1 MPNAA
6 VPAIDQAGVVRAAL
20 QAPLNFD
27 LAIFETLRTVA
38 IAVNDKTRPVP
49 HQYILP
55 PLLEWLHSHGVKR
68 EQIQFWIA
76 TGSHVPMKPEE
87 FGQVIPQEICEYYAI
102 RSHNIDDTTNLLE
115 LGQTSRG
122 TPVIVNR
129 KYYEAD
135 LKIVVGDIEPHHF
148 AGFSGGY
155 KTAAIGLAGRATIN
169 HNHAMLSDPNA
180 WIAVYEQNPLRQD
193 IEEIGQFIGVHL
205 ALNTIL
211 TIDKQVVSAVAGAP
225 LDVMSVGIPVSRAVC
240 GTRCDRRYPI
250 VIASA
255 GGSPKD
261 INFYQAQKA
270 LTHASLFAQPKGTLI
285 LVAECI
291 EGTGSASYEEFMKD
305 LSSVEMVFDKF
316 SKMEFRVG
324 PHKAFQV
331 ARLLNQFSIILV
343 SSIPALKVNQLLM
356 SAAAS
361 VQDAYS
367 MAMASYG
374 TDDVAILPHATTTIP
389 YTG

>member
-1 MPNAA
+1 MPIFHLPYGKTQQPLSISNRVKADLILPNAA

-193 IEEIGQFIGVHL
+193 IEEMR
-205 ALNTIL
+205 
-211 TIDKQVVSAVAGAP
+211 K
-225 LDVMSVGIPVSRAVC
+225 
-240 GTRCDRRYPI
+240 
-250 VIASA
+250 
-255 GGSPKD
+255 
-261 INFYQAQKA
+261 
-270 LTHASLFAQPKGTLI
+270 
-285 LVAECI
+285 
-291 EGTGSASYEEFMKD
+291 
-305 LSSVEMVFDKF
+305 
-316 SKMEFRVG
+316 
-324 PHKAFQV
+324 
-331 ARLLNQFSIILV
+331 
-343 SSIPALKVNQLLM
+343 
-356 SAAAS
+356 
-361 VQDAYS
+361 
-367 MAMASYG
+367 
-374 TDDVAILPHATTTIP
+374 
-389 YTG
+389 